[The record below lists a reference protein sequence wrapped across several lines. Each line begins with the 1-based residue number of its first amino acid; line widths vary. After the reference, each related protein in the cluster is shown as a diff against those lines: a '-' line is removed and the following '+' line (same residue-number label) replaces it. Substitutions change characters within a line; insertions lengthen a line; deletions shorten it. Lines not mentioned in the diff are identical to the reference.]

1 MVSVCERSIEQ
12 GKVKFVFGTTA
23 EVQDA
28 YTGTVV
34 LKDGSGVLTRSFDL
48 VVACDGAGSTART
61 KIMAD
66 VPGFKSEKASLTN
79 FCTMLHF
86 DQNTAELD
94 PSWLYVLNI
103 DPPAV
108 AGAINGDGG
117 PKDPK
122 WSRAKLSCLGVM
134 FGPPDVSTLS

>member
-1 MVSVCERSIEQ
+1 M
-12 GKVKFVFGTTA
+12 FGTTA

-79 FCTMLHF
+79 FCTMIHF